1 MNWERE
7 AASRLPGL
15 LEGWLHA
22 PVSPDRVPEGLDL
35 AFRVAGWRVV
45 VEVKGSDNV
54 ATLDRAA
61 SILDRAELGPRAIP
75 VVVVPYMGPK
85 AREWAA
91 GRELSWIDLSGNAA
105 IRGENLCI
113 VVQGEPNAYASPGRP
128 SNPFTPRYA
137 RVTRALLAHT
147 KRWWRQAD
155 LAREVDLPSGTV
167 SKVAGR
173 LQTLELLELN
183 SEGELRA
190 RAPSLLL
197 EAWAQRYRF
206 GGHALRRYH
215 VPARSGV
222 EAMEVLARR
231 LEAHGKE
238 WAATGLS
245 AAWQY
250 TRHADFRLNTFFIQ
264 EHPSDPRELGLRPV
278 ERGENVWLIVPND
291 DGVFYEKVP
300 QGFLCAHPVQVFL
313 DLQAHPERSAEAA
326 RKLLRTQ
333 WMTWRA

>member
-1 MNWERE
+1 MIWERE

-15 LEGWLHA
+15 LEGWLQA
-22 PVSPDRVPEGLDL
+22 PVSPERVPEHLDL
-35 AFRVAGWRVV
+35 AYRVAGWRVV

-61 SILDRAELGPRAIP
+61 NVLSRIVLGSHTIP

-85 AREWAA
+85 ARAWAE
-91 GRELSWIDLSGNAA
+91 GRGLSWIDLSGNAA
-105 IRGENLCI
+105 IRAEHFCI

-137 RVTRALLAHT
+137 RVSRALLAHD
-147 KRWWRQAD
+147 KRWWRQSD

-167 SKVAGR
+167 SKVVGR
-173 LQTLELLELN
+173 LRALELLESN
-183 SEGELRA
+183 SEGSLRA

-206 GGHALRRYH
+206 GGHTLRRFH

-222 EAMEVLARR
+222 EAMETLARR
-231 LEAHGKE
+231 LEGHGGE
-238 WAATGLS
+238 WVATGLS

-250 TRHADFRLNTFFIQ
+250 TRYTDFRLNTFFVQ
-264 EHPSDPRELGLRPV
+264 EHPSDPRALGLRPV
-278 ERGENVWLIVPND
+278 ERGENVWLIVPRD
-291 DGVFYEKVP
+291 DGVFYEKVQ
-300 QGFLCAHPVQVFL
+300 QGIWCAHPVQVYL
-313 DLQAHPERSAEAA
+313 DLQAHPERAAEAA
-326 RKLLRTQ
+326 VELRKTM
-333 WMTWRA
+333 MTWRA